1 MWGRTE
7 TWYVIN
13 KQGRAIKLNAKI
25 IDSAPFNKDGYAL
38 IIKTVND
45 QYSKCTYI
53 DRQGRE
59 VFPALAQTML
69 TVGAQCPEEARPFS
83 DGLAAFYDMDKRRYG
98 FFNKAGKIVCPATYL
113 KVQDFS
119 EGLAAVKVPEN
130 GGRWGFIDVSGN
142 MVIPAKFSK
151 EPYPFRE
158 GKASV
163 AKREGGVV
171 MIDKTGTV
179 ISPEFK
185 DIRNF
190 YLGYAY
196 AQCNGKSC
204 MDIVD
209 ENFNVVRS
217 QLDNKRLDPVRRNG
231 EPIEFINGYS
241 TWPGS
246 PGASLPFLLSPIGKV
261 LRFSSDWGES
271 IDVEHR
277 TEKVIHVKL
286 KKYDGFIDYDGNI
299 VFYFAE
305 DEF

>member
-1 MWGRTE
+1 MRGISQYKLLKDYHFSAGQLNRLRNNHNVNTYTIDQLCKILDCKIE
-7 TWYVIN
+7 DV
-13 KQGRAIKLNAKI
+13 AI
-25 IDSAPFNKDGYAL
+25 
-38 IIKTVND
+38 
-45 QYSKCTYI
+45 
-53 DRQGRE
+53 
-59 VFPALAQTML
+59 
-69 TVGAQCPEEARPFS
+69 
-83 DGLAAFYDMDKRRYG
+83 
-98 FFNKAGKIVCPATYL
+98 YL
-113 KVQDFS
+113 D
-119 EGLAAVKVPEN
+119 
-130 GGRWGFIDVSGN
+130 
-142 MVIPAKFSK
+142 KFSK

-241 TWPGS
+241 TWP
-246 PGASLPFLLSPIGKV
+246 AF
-261 LRFSSDWGES
+261 F
-271 IDVEHR
+271 H
-277 TEKVIHVKL
+277 
-286 KKYDGFIDYDGNI
+286 FISHKSVHPN
-299 VFYFAE
+299 
-305 DEF
+305 